1 MTKKLYPVTPP
12 TRSELF
18 TLRLMILL
26 GTFSMCYL
34 LYCLFRQSQI
44 GYAPF
49 YWILMAGI
57 TFNCLRV
64 LHEWYHY
71 FAIHIPPRPVRER
84 TYTVDILTTFYPGEP
99 YAMIEETLTAIQAIR
114 YPHTTYLCDE
124 ANDPYLIE
132 LCKKLGVKH
141 VTRTNRKDAKAG
153 NINNALQYAT
163 GELCVVLDPDH
174 VPSPEFLDHVVDY
187 FNNPEVGFVQIVQ
200 AYHNM
205 GDSLVAKGAAQQTFQ
220 FYGPIMAS
228 MNSYGTVL
236 AIGANCTFRR
246 AALDSIGGH
255 AAGLAEDL
263 HTAMQLHAK
272 NWTSVYVSAVLT
284 RGLVPS
290 NMSAYYSQ
298 QLKWARGCFELL
310 VTSYPKLFRQF
321 TWSQRFHYGT
331 IPLHYFSGVIFFINF
346 LIPILALITGL
357 IPFRLD
363 MIDFALLGLPLIA
376 AVILI
381 RHFVQRWVMEET
393 ERGFH
398 VVGGLLLIGTW
409 WIHIIGLVYTVI
421 RKKVPYIPTPKDDAG
436 PDDWRLNI
444 PNLIILLASAGAI
457 VYGLSYDWNPYALV
471 MAGIAGINCLIMIF
485 NIIASLRLN
494 RLHNRYN
501 WVRTALVYPL
511 LVKKKFW
518 QFRHLQLYVVFRK
531 LALPI
536 LLTAVCFTFY
546 TLTRDAAPPV
556 AAEGRVTPRET
567 TFYTGI
573 YHPGTT
579 DGSSSVAA
587 IQQLQEQTGAGFN
600 IISLYIPWGDAP
612 QCFPPAALMQ
622 DIFSNGSVP
631 MITWEPW
638 TALFRDSAALKE
650 ERVMERI
657 AAGTF
662 DAYLQ
667 QFAAQ
672 IKALD
677 RPVFLRFAHEPEN
690 PAYPWSA
697 TGGNT
702 SESFKAAWKYVHT
715 FFSRH
720 DVHNAIWVWNPWSAA
735 TAEAYFPGSGYVDWI
750 GVTCLNYGPQF
761 ADGRSRSF
769 SQLYNPFHRLPV
781 FRSGLP
787 VMVAEM
793 GALPAADD
801 QQAWF
806 NNAFRDIN
814 GNFKEI
820 HATVLFNSD
829 RDKNI
834 LQPLPGSVLNW
845 RLQEPGPVLA
855 AQKSY
860 ARLANPQPQFAGPL
874 HDTVTRNVPPPHLQL
889 PDSLRGVNYRK
900 GDTWFRNL
908 HALTRHEIA
917 SDFNNMKML
926 GINTIKRFGPG
937 VYDRNLLAE
946 AEDKAMNIHYGF
958 WLPDIHDMTANAPQL
973 ARLEKNILQT
983 IRDLK
988 HKPQIKA
995 WNIGNNGWQRLAG
1008 QYYKPALLYQQKP
1021 LMDWLQHLTRRIK
1034 ATDPSR
1040 PLTLD
1045 VYLCDDLD
1053 GALRYFRQQLPLVD
1067 AFGVVQQDSTA
1078 GLGQIDSTGVTAF
1091 ISEAPVKTFLQLP
1104 HKTRQAFITTW
1115 QDLETRDF
1123 ITFNGLTDHWGR
1135 FKPHFYQLGAYW
1147 GIPLQQPPLPTV
1159 SILKPARTTNT
1170 GATLD
1175 YHALVAD
1182 NGEWKLAAKEKN
1194 GLRYEWHLLKTDK
1207 YGNGIFMSKLGEGP
1221 SIHLTIPDE
1230 PLYYRLYLLAVTGNN
1245 VSTAMSTLH
1254 TPLVMP

>member
-1 MTKKLYPVTPP
+1 MSKTLYPVTPP

-18 TLRLMILL
+18 TLRLMILF

-34 LYCLFRQSQI
+34 LYCLFRQSQV

-57 TFNCLRV
+57 TFNALRV

-71 FAIHIPPRPVRER
+71 FAIRIPPRPARLQP
-84 TYTVDILTTFYPGEP
+84 YTVDIFTTFCPGEP
-99 YAMIEETLTAIQAIR
+99 YAMIEETLTAIQAIH

-132 LCKKLGVKH
+132 LCQKLGVKH
-141 VTRTNRKDAKAG
+141 VTRNNRKDAKAG

-163 GELCVVLDPDH
+163 GELCVILDPDH

-220 FYGPIMAS
+220 FYGPIMAC

-255 AAGLAEDL
+255 AAGLAEDM

-272 NWTSVYVSAVLT
+272 NWKSVYVPAVLT

-290 NMSAYYSQ
+290 TMSAYYSQ
-298 QLKWARGCFELL
+298 QLKWARGTFELL
-310 VTSYPKLFRQF
+310 VTSYPKLFKQF
-321 TWSQRFHYGT
+321 TWAQRLHYCA

-346 LIPILALITGL
+346 LIPILALVTGL
-357 IPFRLD
+357 IPFTVD
-363 MIDFALLGLPLIA
+363 MVDFALLGLPVIA

-381 RHFVQRWVMEET
+381 RHYVQRWVMEET

-398 VVGGLLLIGTW
+398 IVGGLLLIGTW
-409 WIHIIGLVYTVI
+409 WIHILGLVYTVI
-421 RKKVPYIPTPKDDAG
+421 RKKVPYIPTPKDDSG
-436 PDDWRLNI
+436 PDNWRLNI
-444 PNLIILLASAGAI
+444 PNFVILLASAGAI
-457 VYGLSYDWNPYALV
+457 VYGLTYDWNPYALV
-471 MAGIAGINCLIMIF
+471 MAGIAGINCLIMVF

-536 LLTAVCFTFY
+536 LFTAVCFTFY
-546 TLTRDAAPPV
+546 TLTRDAAPAV
-556 AAEGRVTPRET
+556 VLDNRKTPGET

-573 YHPGTT
+573 YHPGNVN
-579 DGSSSVAA
+579 GLSSVTEVK
-587 IQQLQEQTGAGFN
+587 QLQERYNTGFN

-612 QCFPPAALMQ
+612 QCFPPAALME
-622 DIFSNGSVP
+622 DVYRNGSLP

-638 TALFRDSAALKE
+638 TALFRDSAALNE
-650 ERVMERI
+650 QQVMARI
-657 AAGTF
+657 ATGTF
-662 DAYLQ
+662 DAYLET
-667 QFAAQ
+667 FAAQ

-690 PAYPWSA
+690 PSYPWSA

-702 SESFKAAWKYVHT
+702 AGMYKAAWKYVHT
-715 FFSRH
+715 FFIRRN
-720 DVHNAIWVWNPWSAA
+720 VHNAIWVWNPWSAE
-735 TAEAYFPGSGYVDWI
+735 TAEEYFPGHAYVDWI

-793 GALPAADD
+793 GSLPTADN
-801 QQAWF
+801 QQTWLG
-806 NNAFRDIN
+806 NAFRDIS

-820 HATVLFNSD
+820 HACILFNSD
-829 RDKNI
+829 KDKNT
-834 LQPLPGSVLNW
+834 LRPLPGGVLNW
-845 RLQEPGPVLA
+845 RLQEPRLVFA

-860 ARLANPQPQFAGPL
+860 ARLADAKPQHAGLL
-874 HDTVTRNVPPPHLQL
+874 HDTLTRDVPAAYL
-889 PDSLRGVNYRK
+889 PLPEGIRGINYRK

-908 HALTRHEIA
+908 HSLTRHEIA
-917 SDFNNMKML
+917 SDFHNMKIL

-946 AEDKAMNIHYGF
+946 AADKEMGIHYGF
-958 WLPDIHDMTANAPQL
+958 WLPDITDMGKDARQL
-973 ARLEKNILQT
+973 ARVERTILRT

-995 WNIGNNGWQRLAG
+995 WNIANNGWQQLAG

-1021 LMDWLQHLTRRIK
+1021 FMDWLQQLTRRIK
-1034 ATDPSR
+1034 AADPSR
-1040 PLTLD
+1040 PLTVD
-1045 VYLCDDLD
+1045 VNLTDDMD
-1053 GALRYFRQQLPLVD
+1053 GTLRYFRQQLPLVD
-1067 AFGVVQQDSTA
+1067 AFGVVQTDSTSR
-1078 GLGQIDSTGVTAF
+1078 LQQIDSIGVPAF
-1091 ISEAPVKTFLQLP
+1091 ISEAPVRTFVKLP
-1104 HKTRQAFITTW
+1104 PKPRTAFLTTW

-1123 ITFNGLTDHWGR
+1123 ITFNGLTDHWGH
-1135 FKPHFYQLGAYW
+1135 FKPPFYQLGAYW
-1147 GIPLQQPPLPTV
+1147 GIPLAQPPLPEV
-1159 SILKPARTTNT
+1159 SILKPALTLNP
-1170 GATLD
+1170 GITLD
-1175 YHALVAD
+1175 YHALISV
-1182 NGEWKLAAKEKN
+1182 NGEWKLAAKEKT

-1207 YGNGIFMSKLGEGP
+1207 YGNGIFLSKLGEGP
-1221 SIHLTIPDE
+1221 SVTLTVPDE
-1230 PLYYRLYLLAVTGNN
+1230 PEYYRLYLLAVKNNN
-1245 VSTAMSTLH
+1245 VRTARSTLN
-1254 TPLVMP
+1254 TLLVVL